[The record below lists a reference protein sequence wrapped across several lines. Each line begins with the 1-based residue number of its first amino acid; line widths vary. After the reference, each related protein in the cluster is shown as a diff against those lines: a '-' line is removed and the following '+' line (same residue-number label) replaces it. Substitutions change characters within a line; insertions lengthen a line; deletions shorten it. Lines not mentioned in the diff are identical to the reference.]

1 MRTMKTISILFYI
14 LFVCVASGYSQV
26 VLVGSESLT
35 DKLRLNKGLEGIND
49 ALYSDIV
56 GDPYIFKDFHAGKVT
71 LKTGETQ
78 DLDFR
83 FDMYA
88 GHMHMRFKGQTY
100 AIVHPELISS
110 ISTDNYRFV
119 YSAIAKSPDSQSAK
133 DSSYFIVEVDGKCK
147 LLIRKSVRIQDAEP
161 PKLYQDA
168 KPAKFIVKSDAYYL
182 KLGDTAAIPVSGKAE
197 LLKIL
202 QSSKEAVSEFID
214 KNKLGV
220 KSGKDLAKIVTYY
233 NSL

>member
-1 MRTMKTISILFYI
+1 MRTIRTISILFYI
-14 LFVCVASGYSQV
+14 LFLCAASGYSQV

-78 DLDFR
+78 ELEFR

-100 AIVHPELISS
+100 ALVHPELISC
-110 ISTDNYRFV
+110 ISTDTYRFV
-119 YSAIAKSPDSQSAK
+119 YSAMTKSSDSQSSK
-133 DSSYFIVEVDGKCK
+133 DSSYFIEEIDGKCK
-147 LLIRKSVRIQDAEP
+147 LLVRKSVRIQDAEP

-168 KPAKFIVKSDAYYL
+168 KPAKFIMKSDAYYL
-182 KLGDTAAIPVSGKAE
+182 KLGDNAAIPVSSKSE
-197 LLKIL
+197 LIKIL
-202 QSSKEAVSEFID
+202 QSSKEAVSEYIE

-233 NSL
+233 NRL